1 MLPSEAI
8 PRRRWGSG
16 LVFMAKT
23 RYNLSI
29 MARQELQDADRAE
42 VATFIELHWFS
53 QVVMSRGRSFHPH
66 KESGFIERRDGQIVG
81 LLTYSRDG
89 DALEILTLNVTLMGK
104 GIGSS
109 LMLNAIEKAR
119 NTECKRIW
127 LTTTNANLRAI
138 GFYQRLGFRMIAID
152 VGAVDEARKIKPQ
165 IPKTGERGIPIH
177 DEVVLE
183 LAIKPYLD
191 E

>member
-1 MLPSEAI
+1 MSTEAI
-8 PRRRWGSG
+8 PRRRWGG
-16 LVFMAKT
+16 DLAFVAKT

-29 MARQELQDADRAE
+29 MARLELQDEDRAE
-42 VATFIELHWFS
+42 VATFIEQHWYS
-53 QVVMSRGRSFHPH
+53 QMVMSRGRSFHPH

-81 LLTYSRDG
+81 LLTYTSNG

-119 NTECKRIW
+119 KLDYKRIW

-165 IPKTGERGIPIH
+165 IPETGERGIPIH

-183 LAIKPYLD
+183 LAIQPYLD